1 MLSPKV
7 VIEDNKLLRTG
18 LGLIGTFET
27 TTNNNKQQQQ
37 QTTTQ
42 NQQQHLSNTQPTVFL
57 FVFITVY
64 KKRYFITM
72 HCILCFI

>member
-27 TTNNNKQQQQ
+27 TTNNNNNNKQQQQ

-42 NQQQHLSNTQPTVFL
+42 NQQQHLSNTQTTVF
-57 FVFITVY
+57 Y
-64 KKRYFITM
+64 
-72 HCILCFI
+72 LCL